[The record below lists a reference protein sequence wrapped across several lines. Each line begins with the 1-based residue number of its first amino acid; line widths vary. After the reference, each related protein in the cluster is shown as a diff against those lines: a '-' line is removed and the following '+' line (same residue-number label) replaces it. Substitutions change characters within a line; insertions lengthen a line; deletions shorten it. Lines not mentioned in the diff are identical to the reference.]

1 VASASPYESPAASY
15 RESGG
20 LSPSATLALGA
31 VTGLAVGYLFFTD
44 HGRRLLERVEPV
56 VDTWLRELSRL
67 RDTADKARLVY
78 TEGRDSLTGMTR
90 IGGNAGRQ
98 VQERS

>member
-1 VASASPYESPAASY
+1 MTSASAYESPPASFN
-15 RESGG
+15 EGGG

-31 VTGLAVGYLFFTD
+31 VTGLAVGYLFFTE
-44 HGRRLLERVEPV
+44 HGRRLLDRVEPT

-67 RDTADKARLVY
+67 RETADKARLVY

-90 IGGNAGRQ
+90 IGGAGRQ
-98 VQERS
+98 AQERS